1 MKHIFSIFLMLAI
14 ALCGFG
20 QEAANIFGTGRG
32 NLKLKNGVFIK
43 TRPNGTLVAEFPP
56 YITYDSL
63 GKYLDTFNFNK
74 NDCTDSL
81 WKITTDIYH
90 RNTACQVQVIPSG
103 SGCLGGRV
111 YKKANLGDTSSLSPS
126 PVCGDILAITSDTC
140 FDMLFIR
147 GSSPS
152 AWNNIGFYL
161 KNQNCASFCY
171 EVQSAGIGESIIK
184 YYDCD
189 SLVLWKIRGQGGIT
203 VTKDASGIL
212 IDGAATSQVDSLL
225 TVTASS
231 SLFRFRH
238 DPNGSTNVS
247 INAGTGINF
256 SDGTTGKLG
265 SITINA
271 NENNGRLHT
280 NIGTGRG
287 VVKLSGVD
295 AAENAQFKS
304 FKAAG
309 VGLSISDTPTEITY
323 TLTPD
328 NDGDP
333 MNELQNLSTTGLTGG
348 GGIGYFKTSLTT
360 LPAGGSIRLN
370 AGNNIKITKTTDGLD
385 GIYSI
390 EALRP
395 VDSLQVTAAST
406 SAFTFGHWPDNTSTV
421 TLKAGVGL
429 NFSDYST
436 SLPHSNGETRINV
449 DTSSNVFNGFEY
461 TMSNI
466 GTGAGIWKQTTGSG
480 PKDFELRKLKSNTLT
495 ITQNNSDI
503 SIESVGLSQKVCPQP
518 GIPLVDQQDVLMKV
532 GSDSCMTVN
541 SCGWDLGTVTGDAY
555 NVMIQQAD
563 FSPYY
568 CLRRCAFVV
577 TDCVAMEQSI
587 QDPNM
592 VASVKGKTDNSG
604 LFSAIVSVLNSHTSR
619 LEALE
624 TPINANVVN
633 ASSKDMNITTM
644 QVARRVY
651 EQQKLIDKQAKLI
664 EELTARL
671 DRLDRLQASK

>member
-1 MKHIFSIFLMLAI
+1 MKYIFSIFLVLAI
-14 ALCGFG
+14 VLSGFG

-32 NLKLKNGVFIK
+32 NLKLKNGVFLK
-43 TRPNGTLVAEFPP
+43 TRPNGNLVAEFPP

-63 GKYLDTFNFNK
+63 AKFLDTFNFNK

-81 WKITTDIYH
+81 WKISTDIYH

-103 SGCLGGRV
+103 SGCLGSRV
-111 YKKANLGDTSSLSPS
+111 YKKDNLGDTSSLSPS

-323 TLTPD
+323 TITPD

-333 MNELQNLSTTGLTGG
+333 MNELQNLSTAGLTGG

-360 LPAGGSIRLN
+360 LPAGGSIRVN
-370 AGNNIKITKTTDGLD
+370 AGNNIRITQATSGLD

-406 SAFTFGHWPDNTSTV
+406 SAFTFSHWPDNTSTV

-436 SLPHSNGETRINV
+436 SLPHSNGETRINI
-449 DTSSNVFNGFEY
+449 DTSNSIFNGY
-461 TMSNI
+461 NYDVINI
-466 GTGAGIWKQTTGSG
+466 GTGAEIYRATTGTD
-480 PKDFELRKLKSNTLT
+480 PKTFNLRKINAGGGVTV
-495 ITQNNSDI
+495 TQNANDI
-503 SIESVGLSQKVCPQP
+503 TIAADTTSPLLDPCLINQIPNDLYTVQSSLKKDEFGCLGNIDCGWNFSTAGTGLPLMLSGSCIRKCIGDPIDCAELWQNLNDDQKPLIAGGTDMM
-518 GIPLVDQQDVLMKV
+518 GIYRVFVDVINRQGQKIAALEAPPTFATSGTVNVTARIYDQQ
-532 GSDSCMTVN
+532 
-541 SCGWDLGTVTGDAY
+541 
-555 NVMIQQAD
+555 
-563 FSPYY
+563 
-568 CLRRCAFVV
+568 
-577 TDCVAMEQSI
+577 
-587 QDPNM
+587 
-592 VASVKGKTDNSG
+592 KT
-604 LFSAIVSVLNSHTSR
+604 
-619 LEALE
+619 
-624 TPINANVVN
+624 
-633 ASSKDMNITTM
+633 
-644 QVARRVY
+644 
-651 EQQKLIDKQAKLI
+651 IDKQAKLI

-671 DRLDRLQASK
+671 DRLDRLTASK